1 MSLLFYSISKGLRVL
16 NAQLLVCDQITNNTL
31 LGGHALG
38 TVLNQVSIPALPYVI
53 EMHVLIKLFDLPRH
67 EFVDTALIITNS
79 SGEMIDRTPATVLR
93 NYRAEDQV
101 PGVDQDVSLHLIV
114 TEPGIIYIRCMI
126 NGEEAAWYP
135 LTIRLQEQK
144 VS

>member
-1 MSLLFYSISKGLRVL
+1 M
-16 NAQLLVCDQITNNTL
+16 NAQLLVCDQITNNAS

-38 TVLNQVSIPALPYVI
+38 TVLNQVSIPALPYVV
-53 EMHVLIKLFDLPRH
+53 ELHVLIKLFDLPRH

-79 SGEMIDRTPATVLR
+79 SGEIIDRTPATVLR

-101 PGVDQDVSLHLIV
+101 PGVDQDLSLNLIV
-114 TEPGIIYIRCMI
+114 TDPGIIYIRCMV

-135 LTIRLQEQK
+135 LTIRLQECK